1 MKASPPPRQA
11 LSLEAAESSAP
22 AGDAMRKASDQSAST
37 ENAKRDLGIRTSD
50 DFLAQAA
57 KEYQEGRIDQA
68 LWRRAADQGA
78 DDASLVIA
86 AYLRARATALQLQR
100 KRTAVAQGGA
110 RKSDPARGTSEG
122 DGDSE
127 PRPIDAPVHAV
138 ARSRAMQSNYLIAAA
153 AAGIIAVAA
162 VVWLFAPRREAIPQ
176 AAVSTVTP
184 SPTPSAS
191 PPHPASEATV
201 VGGPH
206 AGDTRPNLEARVQ
219 ELKQA
224 GNWNVLVLYASE
236 WTRKEP
242 TNPTA
247 WQELSVGYAKMRQ
260 LDDAFQAAAKA
271 VALAPQNALLWNNL
285 GHVNLSLE
293 RLPEAKVAFDRALS
307 LLADDPDTLCSAA
320 LVAQRQGRSSDA
332 DALAGRVK
340 AADGGCRGVS
350 SAAPVAH

>member
-1 MKASPPPRQA
+1 MKPDLPLRKA

-22 AGDAMRKASDQSAST
+22 AGDAMRKASDPSAST
-37 ENAKRDLGIRTSD
+37 ENAKRDLRIRTSD
-50 DFLAQAA
+50 EFLAQAA

-68 LWRRAADQGA
+68 LWRRAVDQGA
-78 DDASLVIA
+78 DDASLVVA
-86 AYLRARATALQLQR
+86 AYLRARATALHLQR
-100 KRTAVAQGGA
+100 KQTAIAQGRA
-110 RKSDPARGTSEG
+110 LKSAAAKRTSER

-127 PRPIDAPVHAV
+127 PHPIDGPANAV
-138 ARSRAMQSNYLIAAA
+138 ARSWAMQSKYLAAGAAA
-153 AAGIIAVAA
+153 ALTAIAV
-162 VVWLFAPRREAIPQ
+162 VVWLFASPREPVLQ
-176 AAVSTVTP
+176 AAVSTATP

-191 PPHPASEATV
+191 PPHPASEPTV
-201 VGGPH
+201 VGGPN
-206 AGDTRPNLEARVQ
+206 AADTRPNYEARVQ

-247 WQELSVGYAKMRQ
+247 WHELSVGYAKMRQ

-271 VALAPQNALLWNNL
+271 VALAPEDALLWNNL

-307 LLADDPDTLCSAA
+307 LRADDPDALCSAA
-320 LVAQRQGRSSDA
+320 LVAQRQGRTSDA
-332 DALAGRVK
+332 DAFAGQVK
-340 AADGGCRGVS
+340 AADGGCPGVA

>member
-1 MKASPPPRQA
+1 MKSDFPPRKA

-22 AGDAMRKASDQSAST
+22 AGDAMRKASDPSAST
-37 ENAKRDLGIRTSD
+37 ENAKRDLRIRTSD
-50 DFLAQAA
+50 EFLAQAA

-78 DDASLVIA
+78 DDASLVVA

-100 KRTAVAQGGA
+100 KRTAVAQGRA
-110 RKSDPARGTSEG
+110 LKSDPERGRSER

-127 PRPIDAPVHAV
+127 PHPIDAPANAV
-138 ARSRAMQSNYLIAAA
+138 ARSWAMQSKYL
-153 AAGIIAVAA
+153 AAGAALTAVAV
-162 VVWLFAPRREAIPQ
+162 VVWLFASPREPVPQ
-176 AAVSTVTP
+176 AAVSTATP
-184 SPTPSAS
+184 SPAPSAS

-201 VGGPH
+201 VGGPN
-206 AGDTRPNLEARVQ
+206 ADDTRPNYEARVQ
-219 ELKQA
+219 EFKQA

-242 TNPTA
+242 TNATA
-247 WQELSVGYAKMRQ
+247 WHELSVGYAKMRQ

-271 VALAPQNALLWNNL
+271 VALAPQDARLWNNL

-307 LLADDPDTLCSAA
+307 LHADDPDTLCSAA
-320 LVAQRQGRSSDA
+320 LVAQRQGRTSDA
-332 DALAGRVK
+332 DALAGQVK
-340 AADGGCRGVS
+340 AADGGCRGGS
-350 SAAPVAH
+350 SAAPVAR